1 MILKNGNDV
10 LELCEKCG
18 SVLSYKINGGEFI
31 AKGAK
36 RPLFTFALLDND
48 GRQIRVNSSEAEK
61 IILEK
66 NENGCKLIF
75 DGMKNLMLGAAITVE
90 KNGENGFKWH
100 IVAENNTGMLLEW
113 IEFPQITVPDSL
125 VGEGGDSELFWP
137 ALEGMLI
144 QDKTVREKSW
154 LNYREIGYQNETFG
168 GFYPGSCPMQFMAY
182 YNKNGGLYF
191 AAHDPHRTPKTVEFH
206 ADEYG
211 IALEY
216 RLFCSGAVGH
226 YDPNFDMVTSSF
238 DGDWNDA
245 AEIYRSWMQSNAKMP
260 KKLSE
265 EDTMPKWF
273 EESPIVMIYPI
284 KGTIDHGDM
293 TPNMY
298 YPYKNIL
305 PVTEEFSEK
314 TNSRIMALP
323 MHWEGTAPW
332 ATPYVW
338 PPYGGEKEFCDF
350 VSAVH
355 EQGNLVGVYCSGIG
369 WTLKSYLNP
378 ELDLSDKYDESLI
391 CRTPDNKI
399 VFSKVIGKPIRDG
412 YDMCPV
418 SDKVGDIVSGEVL
431 SIAKSGVDYAQ
442 YFDQNLGGES
452 CICYARD
459 HGHAPGPG
467 VWQNEAMIKIFKRLK
482 QELGKINSDMLI
494 GCECAGSEPF
504 IEYLKFSDLR
514 YPAALF
520 IGKPVPAYAYLFHE
534 YLNNFMGNQCVCEA
548 ALDFGENPDCLLF
561 RIGYSFAAGDLMT
574 VILGKDKQVNW
585 AWGTEWTV
593 ELPKQEPIFE
603 LIKNLNAW
611 RKASPEFLHLGKM
624 VKPHLLKGVGEY
636 VLHRKDGTDIVY
648 PSLLTTRWVDKDG
661 KERQVVVNYLNKE
674 QSFEADCSRVY
685 TAPDSE
691 GEEYT
696 GKITV
701 KPLSAVWFE

>member
-1 MILKNGNDV
+1 
-10 LELCEKCG
+10 
-18 SVLSYKINGGEFI
+18 
-31 AKGAK
+31 
-36 RPLFTFALLDND
+36 
-48 GRQIRVNSSEAEK
+48 
-61 IILEK
+61 
-66 NENGCKLIF
+66 
-75 DGMKNLMLGAAITVE
+75 MK
-90 KNGENGFKWH
+90 
-100 IVAENNTGMLLEW
+100 
-113 IEFPQITVPDSL
+113 P
-125 VGEGGDSELFWP
+125 
-137 ALEGMLI
+137 
-144 QDKTVREKSW
+144 
-154 LNYREIGYQNETFG
+154 FG

-378 ELDLSDKYDESLI
+378 ELDLSDKYDELLI

-467 VWQNEAMIKIFKRLK
+467 VWQNEAMIKNI
-482 QELGKINSDMLI
+482 
-494 GCECAGSEPF
+494 
-504 IEYLKFSDLR
+504 
-514 YPAALF
+514 
-520 IGKPVPAYAYLFHE
+520 
-534 YLNNFMGNQCVCEA
+534 
-548 ALDFGENPDCLLF
+548 
-561 RIGYSFAAGDLMT
+561 
-574 VILGKDKQVNW
+574 
-585 AWGTEWTV
+585 
-593 ELPKQEPIFE
+593 
-603 LIKNLNAW
+603 
-611 RKASPEFLHLGKM
+611 
-624 VKPHLLKGVGEY
+624 
-636 VLHRKDGTDIVY
+636 
-648 PSLLTTRWVDKDG
+648 
-661 KERQVVVNYLNKE
+661 
-674 QSFEADCSRVY
+674 
-685 TAPDSE
+685 
-691 GEEYT
+691 
-696 GKITV
+696 
-701 KPLSAVWFE
+701 